1 VGSFTNGCES
11 DYALTRLVGEPFNT
25 LAALVIVGIGLFG
38 LYHCAPPGHELR
50 TRATY
55 LALALL
61 GAHPHPRPQPS
72 SSCSSP
78 SQLPSLV
85 QERVR
90 RCST

>member
-1 VGSFTNGCES
+1 MEAAPPATAAETWGGREGVWGRPVGSFTNGCES

-25 LAALVIVGIGLFG
+25 LAALAIVGIGLFG

-61 GAHPHPRPQPS
+61 GAHPHP
-72 SSCSSP
+72 
-78 SQLPSLV
+78 
-85 QERVR
+85 
-90 RCST
+90 